1 MTFFPQHF
9 LGLSGLPRRI
19 PDYPDAYSG
28 WNTVSSFG
36 SLISAVATLL
46 FIYIIYTV
54 FTSLQYASKNPWLI
68 IGYFFGFLTILEEF
82 FLGLSSGQ
90 TIEWS
95 LQSPIPLHAYN
106 SLPKQS

>member
-28 WNTVSSFG
+28 WNAVSSFG
-36 SLISAVATLL
+36 SLISATATIL
-46 FIYIIYTV
+46 FIYIIYNILTN
-54 FTSLQYASKNPWLI
+54 LNYASKNPWSIL
-68 IGYFFGFLTILEEF
+68 GYFYSCLVTLKGFFIENPT
-82 FLGLSSGQ
+82 SH
-90 TIEWS
+90 TIEWT
-95 LQSPIPLHAYN
+95 LESPIPLHAFN